1 MKQRRTLRALK
12 RRSGRGYTIV
22 ELMMAIA
29 VFAIG
34 VSGVIAMQKVTLASN
49 RHAKNLAVANHIAQ
63 AWMERLAADAAQW
76 NYPGPR
82 NPSAASDL
90 GTDTTWLKEVDNEAD
105 WFQPDYVPAEDFG
118 AAFTALGAP
127 LNTAANVNA
136 VPAFCTHIRLTWLNR
151 DNQGAVGNGL
161 IRAQVRVFW
170 LREGNQGA
178 LDANGFC
185 SAATDAVELGRHP
198 ELYHF
203 VYQASAIRQEPA
215 GR

>member
-1 MKQRRTLRALK
+1 MKQRLDANR
-12 RRSGRGYTIV
+12 RGYTIV

-63 AWMERLAADAAQW
+63 AWMERLSADAVHW

-90 GTDTTWLKEVDNEAD
+90 GTQTQWLKEVDNEAD
-105 WFQPDYVPAEDFG
+105 WFQPDYIGAEDFG
-118 AAFTALGAP
+118 PAFTALGAP
-127 LNTAANVNA
+127 FDNVTNPNTVAAY
-136 VPAFCTHIRLTWLNR
+136 CTHIRLTWLNR

-170 LREGNQGA
+170 LREGNGGGLENA
-178 LDANGFC
+178 GFC
-185 SAATDAVELGRHP
+185 NPATDAVEVGKHP

>member
-1 MKQRRTLRALK
+1 MTARGSRAEA
-12 RRSGRGYTIV
+12 RGYTIV

-63 AWMERLAADAAQW
+63 AWMERLAADASQW

-82 NPSAASDL
+82 DPSHASDL
-90 GTDTTWLKEVDNEAD
+90 GETSWLTEVNSEDD
-105 WFQPDYVPAEDFG
+105 WFMPDYIAAQDFG
-118 AAFTALGAP
+118 PAFTALGAP
-127 LNTAANVNA
+127 LNTSVNA
-136 VPAFCTHIRLTWLNR
+136 AAAPAFCTHIRLSWLNR

-161 IRAQVRVFW
+161 IRAEVRVFW
-170 LREGNQGA
+170 LREGNGGGF
-178 LDANGFC
+178 DANAFC
-185 SAATDAVELGRHP
+185 SAATDAVELGKHP

>member
-1 MKQRRTLRALK
+1 MK
-12 RRSGRGYTIV
+12 RRKQQGYTIV

-49 RHAKNLAVANHIAQ
+49 RHAKNLAVANRIAQ
-63 AWMERLAADAAQW
+63 AWMERLAADATQW

-90 GTDTTWLKEVDNEAD
+90 TDTDWLQEVDNEAD
-105 WFQPDYVPAEDFG
+105 WFRPDYIPTQEFG
-118 AAFTALGAP
+118 PGFTALGAP
-127 LNTAANVNA
+127 IDTTGNNPAT
-136 VPAFCTHIRLTWLNR
+136 PAFCTHIRLSWLNR

-161 IRAQVRVFW
+161 IRAEVRVFW
-170 LREGNQGA
+170 QREGNGGA
-178 LDANGFC
+178 VDQNALC
-185 SAATDAVELGRHP
+185 SVATDPVELGKHP